1 MGLTLTKK
9 INIELPKDEIKKCID
24 EMIDTMLFNNTDGM
38 FTIDELDSLQKVT
51 LYRQIINT
59 LKEQ

>member
-9 INIELPKDEIKKCID
+9 VNIELPKDEIKKCID

-51 LYRQIINT
+51 LYRQIINA